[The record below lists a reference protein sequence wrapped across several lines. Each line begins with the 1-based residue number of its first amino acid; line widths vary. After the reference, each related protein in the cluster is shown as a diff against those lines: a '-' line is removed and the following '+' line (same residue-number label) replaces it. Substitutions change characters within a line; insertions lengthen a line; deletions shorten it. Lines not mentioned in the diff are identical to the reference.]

1 MNTLNA
7 IIYTHNPVI
16 NICNAIIS
24 IHNAVISIEFGVIT
38 IHNGNLAITIPENK
52 YLNACIYNNIA
63 LNLIINQLK

>member
-1 MNTLNA
+1 MT
-7 IIYTHNPVI
+7 
-16 NICNAIIS
+16 

-38 IHNGNLAITIPENK
+38 IHNGNFAIAIPENK